1 MIKNIVFDL
10 GNVLISFKPA
20 DYLNKLGYSGKL
32 KNVILED
39 IFRSKEWQL
48 MDKGEI
54 SRAVA
59 TRRIS
64 ERSSLS
70 RQEIEAVFDLR
81 IKILHPIEGNTGM
94 LPALKKSGFKLYFL
108 SNFPDDIFDEVFD
121 RYPFFS
127 LFDGGF
133 ISSRVKSAKPDR
145 RIFEIL
151 LEKYSLNSEECLFI
165 DDDESNVRTGVSMG
179 MSCIHL
185 SDPAELPD
193 QLKKRVSVVRDL

>member
-20 DYLNKLGYSGKL
+20 DYLSKLGYTAEI
-32 KNVILED
+32 KNVILD
-39 IFRSKEWQL
+39 DVFRSKEWQL
-48 MDKGEI
+48 IDKGEI
-54 SRAVA
+54 SREEAS
-59 TRRIS
+59 RRIS
-64 ERSSLS
+64 ERSTLS
-70 RQEIEAVFDLR
+70 RQEIEAAFDLR
-81 IKILHPIEGNTGM
+81 IKILLPIEGNTGM
-94 LPALKKSGFKLYFL
+94 LPALKKGGFKLYFL

-121 RYPFFS
+121 RYPFFR

-151 LEKYSLNSEECLFI
+151 LEKYSLNPEECLFI
-165 DDDESNVRTGVSMG
+165 DDDESNVRTAVSIG

-185 SDPAELPD
+185 SDPAELHD
-193 QLKKRVSVVRDL
+193 LVKKRLPEVRDL